1 VFDWIV
7 VPAVILMFTAFVVCL
22 ATKPWLPRV
31 SSVASGTMAVGLGI
45 MALWVAVSAL
55 EKGVFEG
62 EATSKILRHSVYRAQ
77 SPVAFWMYFT
87 LFALPGFLLVTF
99 PVYVLVLDIILWIQS
114 ILNLIKPEAKL
125 SRDGKAKAKQ

>member
-1 VFDWIV
+1 MLDWIV
-7 VPAVILMFTAFVVCL
+7 VPAAIMMVAAFVVCL
-22 ATKPWLPRV
+22 ATKRWLPRV
-31 SSVASGTMAVGLGI
+31 SSIASGTMAVGLGI
-45 MALWVAVSAL
+45 VALWAALSAL

-99 PVYVLVLDIILWIQS
+99 PVYVLVLDIILWIRS
-114 ILNLIKPEAKL
+114 NLNLTKPEAK
-125 SRDGKAKAKQ
+125 